1 MSAVDSSHCSMI
13 LDQINWNLWK
23 WESFQSTKKWSKT
36 TVQTKARC
44 QRRSEGTILSKKQTI
59 YIKNISAKRKTGNNK
74 SIQLTKRFIL
84 QIARKILSI
93 ESLHYREASQLISI
107 ANNLT
112 GFQVMRAATE
122 GIYAGNRTN

>member
-1 MSAVDSSHCSMI
+1 MSAVDSSHCPMI

-84 QIARKILSI
+84 QIAQKILSI
-93 ESLHYREASQLISI
+93 ESLHYREISQLISI